1 MTSQQILLKE
11 PLIYTLL
18 LQDFPGGPVGK
29 SMSPVQG
36 AGFSPSSG
44 TKTLH
49 CAAKTQ
55 INKH

>member
-1 MTSQQILLKE
+1 MTSQQVLLKE
-11 PLIYTLL
+11 PPIYILL
-18 LQDFPGGPVGK
+18 LQDFPGGLVVK
-29 SMSPVQG
+29 SVQG

-49 CAAKTQ
+49 HATKTQ

>member
-1 MTSQQILLKE
+1 MTSQQVLLKE
-11 PLIYTLL
+11 PPIYILL
-18 LQDFPGGPVGK
+18 LQDFPGGLVVK
-29 SMSPVQG
+29 SVFPVQG

-49 CAAKTQ
+49 RATKTQ